1 MLPAPCAALRRLA
14 PIAVVLVAVL
24 ALGGAVV
31 AAAGQLK
38 QPPVGAWKASGGS
51 GGFTLKKGKGGKVLL
66 TNFHLRTPALE
77 ACESKE
83 ATVRVVGSYPLK
95 TFTRGGY
102 TAWGVGKNK
111 GGDAVEQAG
120 QVEFGGKVRNGGFYV
135 IFNYENPRQA
145 IGGSISFGDCRA
157 EFAFAT
163 PK

>member
-1 MLPAPCAALRRLA
+1 MRRLA
-14 PIAVVLVAVL
+14 PIAVALIAVF
-24 ALGGAVV
+24 ALGGAV
-31 AAAGQLK
+31 AASAGQPK
-38 QPPVGAWKASGGS
+38 QPPAGAWKVSGGV

-66 TNFHLRTPALE
+66 TNFHLRTPAYE

-83 ATVRVVGSYPLK
+83 ATARVVGSYSLK

-120 QVEFGGKVRNGGFYV
+120 KVEFGGKVRDGGFYV
-135 IFNYENPRQA
+135 IFDYENPRQA